1 RLQGGGVEA
10 VDHVQVGPSRP
21 NPVELDDRRRRWTE
35 DVGLAAQLRGGESD
49 RQAVVASRCGDHVI
63 DFGVRRQEVERS
75 SHLERPGSLERLE
88 LQIEP
93 RLHLDDRRR
102 SDRAPNPLVGG
113 PDVLTSHFHPP
124 TLGHPHHWA
133 FLRPKRGAK
142 RPVSTRRTAV
152 LGLRWL
158 LATSSFRRVQGLSL
172 TSATVD
178 DAPEIHDLYR
188 RWERCWNVP
197 LVTPFD
203 EVAAIFAD
211 PHLEPDLDARM
222 VRHGGRSLALRLAPP
237 IPCGT
242 RLERAFRSGKVD
254 PVMRGCGIGRR
265 LLAWQIER
273 AVEKLRTCDPELPWY
288 VRLEEWEWVDDAH
301 HLFRRFG
308 FAPARWFED
317 MVRPLDTPLDVAVP
331 PGVEILPWSE
341 STPEETLRV
350 SNASFADHWGSTE
363 RTLDSWKHTLSS
375 SSVRLDLSYVARAGG
390 QLIGICL

>member
-1 RLQGGGVEA
+1 MGILK
-10 VDHVQVGPSRP
+10 
-21 NPVELDDRRRRWTE
+21 TE
-35 DVGLAAQLRGGESD
+35 TGRETPRFDAENGL
-49 RQAVVASRCGDHVI
+49 I
-63 DFGVRRQEVERS
+63 
-75 SHLERPGSLERLE
+75 
-88 LQIEP
+88 
-93 RLHLDDRRR
+93 
-102 SDRAPNPLVGG
+102 
-113 PDVLTSHFHPP
+113 
-124 TLGHPHHWA
+124 
-133 FLRPKRGAK
+133 
-142 RPVSTRRTAV
+142 
-152 LGLRWL
+152 GLRWL

-188 RWERCWNVP
+188 RWERYWNVP

-203 EVAAIFAD
+203 EVAEIFAD

-222 VRHGGRSLALRLAPP
+222 VRHEGRVVAFGFVSH
-237 IPCGT
+237 IPSGN
-242 RLERAFRSGKVD
+242 RLERVFLPGKVD

-375 SSVRLDLSYVARAGG
+375 SSVRLDLSYVARAAGE
-390 QLIGICL
+390 LIGICLNYHVPEDTKATGRVDGWIAHLGVLSEWRRRGVAAALIAQSTRAFREVGFTHAMIGVDTANPSGASRLYRKLGFDPLHRSVTYQLQIHPAGTEG